1 MLQEIRIENVAIID
15 KLKLSFSPSLNILSG
30 ETGAGKSIIIDA
42 LSLLLGGR
50 ISQELIRSQSEE
62 AVVEALFDISG
73 QEESKRRLKERG
85 FPEEKTL
92 LLKRVISRSGRNR
105 VYINGN
111 LATLNI
117 LSEIG
122 KGLVDIYGQHE
133 YQSLIQE
140 DKHIDIL
147 DEFGGLLSL
156 RGEIGALYH
165 KLGELNREY
174 HRLKQSEENR
184 REREALLQ
192 FQSQEIEAAGLSP
205 GEDENLENE
214 RRVLMNAGRLL
225 EATSQGEEL
234 IYSAEGSVVEKVGEL
249 TNRIKELTSV
259 DHCLQSLAEA
269 LESSRYQLEDIALSL
284 RQYASKISFEPDR
297 LEKVEA
303 RLDAINKLKKK
314 YGSTIADILQSK
326 ERIDKELEE
335 LGGREEKITE
345 INKEL
350 EELKSRA
357 LAQSKSLSKQ
367 RQRVAQQL
375 SKKVEAELSTLGMK
389 KTVFRI
395 KIEQEKAVKGQDSRG
410 KIEIDGFY
418 LGPQGIDQVEYL
430 ISPNIGEEPKPL
442 SKIASGGELS
452 RIMLALK
459 RILLKVGEVATMI
472 FDEVDAG
479 IGGAIAEVV
488 GKKLKE
494 VANGSQVLCVT
505 HLPQIACYADTHY
518 YVSKTVEGKRTI
530 TTVKKLAEQE
540 RIEEISRML
549 AGVKI
554 TDKSREYAREMVE
567 SARRR

>member
-15 KLKLSFSPSLNILSG
+15 KLELSFSPRLNILSG

-42 LSLLLGGR
+42 ISLLLGGR
-50 ISQELIRSQSEE
+50 ISQELIRSQAEE

-73 QEESKRRLKERG
+73 QEGSKRRLKDKG

-147 DEFGGLLSL
+147 DEFGDLLPL
-156 RGEIGALYH
+156 RSEIGAHYH
-165 KLGELNREY
+165 KLGELSREY

-192 FQSQEIEAAGLSP
+192 FQSQEIGAAGLSP

-259 DHCLQSLAEA
+259 DHCLQPLAEA
-269 LESSRYQLEDIALSL
+269 LESSRYQLEDIASSL
-284 RQYASKISFEPDR
+284 RQYANKISFEPDR

-303 RLDAINKLKKK
+303 RLDAIYKLKKK
-314 YGSTIADILQSK
+314 YGSTIADILQNK

-357 LAQSKSLSKQ
+357 LVQSQSLSKQ

-395 KIEQEKAVKGQDSRG
+395 NIEQERAVRGQDSRG
-410 KIEIDGFY
+410 KIEIDGFS

-459 RILLKVGEVATMI
+459 RILLKVGEVVTMI

-494 VANGSQVLCVT
+494 VADGSQVLCVT

-549 AGVKI
+549 AGIKI

-567 SARRR
+567 SARRG

>member
-15 KLKLSFSPSLNILSG
+15 KLELSFSPRLNILSG

-42 LSLLLGGR
+42 ISLLLGGR
-50 ISQELIRSQSEE
+50 ISQELIRSQAEE

-73 QEESKRRLKERG
+73 QEGSKRRLKDKG

-140 DKHIDIL
+140 DRHIDIL
-147 DEFGGLLSL
+147 DEFGGLLPL

-165 KLGELNREY
+165 KLGELSREY

-259 DHCLQSLAEA
+259 DHCLQPLAEA
-269 LESSRYQLEDIALSL
+269 LESSRYQLEDIASSL
-284 RQYASKISFEPDR
+284 RQYANKISFEPDR

-303 RLDAINKLKKK
+303 RLDAIYKLKKK
-314 YGSTIADILQSK
+314 YGSTIADILKNK

-357 LAQSKSLSKQ
+357 LVQSQSLSKQ

-395 KIEQEKAVKGQDSRG
+395 NIEQERAVRGQDSRG
-410 KIEIDGFY
+410 KIEIDGFS

-459 RILLKVGEVATMI
+459 RILLKVGEVVTMI

-494 VANGSQVLCVT
+494 VADGSQVLCVT

-549 AGVKI
+549 AGIKI

-567 SARRR
+567 SARRG

>member
-1 MLQEIRIENVAIID
+1 MLQELAIKNIAIID
-15 KLKLSFSPSLNILSG
+15 QLKLSFSPRLNILSG

-42 LSLLLGGR
+42 ISLLLGGR
-50 ISQELIRSQSEE
+50 ISQELIRTQAEE
-62 AVVEALFDISG
+62 AIVEALFDVSG
-73 QEESKRRLKERG
+73 QEEIKRRLKDNG
-85 FPEEKTL
+85 FPEEDTL

-122 KGLVDIYGQHE
+122 RGLVDIYGQHE
-133 YQSLIQE
+133 HQSLVQE

-156 RGEIGALYH
+156 RSEIGALYH
-165 KLGELNREY
+165 KLEELSQEY
-174 HRLKQSEENR
+174 HRLKQTEENR
-184 REREALLQ
+184 REREALLH
-192 FQSQEIEAAGLSP
+192 FQSQEIQAAGLSP
-205 GEDENLENE
+205 GEEENLENE
-214 RRVLMNAGRLL
+214 RRVLMNAGQLL
-225 EATSQGEEL
+225 EVTTQGEEL
-234 IYSAEGSVVEKVGEL
+234 IYSAEGSIVGRLGEI
-249 TNRIKELTSV
+249 TNRIKDLTSV
-259 DHCLQSLAEA
+259 DPTLKSLAGG
-269 LESSRYQLEDIALSL
+269 LESSRYQLEDVALSL
-284 RQYASKISFEPDR
+284 RRYASKISFEPGR
-297 LEKVEA
+297 LEEVET
-303 RLDAINKLKKK
+303 RLDAINKLKRK
-314 YGSTIADILQSK
+314 YGSTIADVLQYK

-335 LGGREEKITE
+335 LGGREEKIAE
-345 INKEL
+345 ITKEL
-350 EELKSRA
+350 EELKGLA
-357 LAQSKSLSKQ
+357 LAQSQLLSQ
-367 RQRVAQQL
+367 RRQRVAQQL
-375 SKKVEAELSTLGMK
+375 SRKVEAELSTLGMK
-389 KTVFRI
+389 KTIFRVS
-395 KIEQEKAVKGQDSRG
+395 IEQEHVAKGLDSRG
-410 KIEIDGFY
+410 KMEINGFY
-418 LGPQGIDQVEYL
+418 LGPKGIDQVEYL
-430 ISPNIGEEPKPL
+430 LSPNIGEEPKPQR
-442 SKIASGGELS
+442 KIASGGELS

-518 YVSKTVEGKRTI
+518 YFSKLVEGRRTI
-530 TTVKKLAEQE
+530 TAVKKLEEQE

-554 TDKSREYAREMVE
+554 TDKTRDYAREMVE

>member
-1 MLQEIRIENVAIID
+1 MLQELRIENIAIID

-50 ISQELIRSQSEE
+50 ISQELIRTQAEE

-92 LLKRVISRSGRNR
+92 LLKRVISRAGRNR
-105 VYINGN
+105 VYINGS

-117 LSEIG
+117 LSEIS

-147 DEFGGLLSL
+147 DEFGDLLPL
-156 RGEIGALYH
+156 RSEIGALYH
-165 KLGELNREY
+165 KLGELSREY

-192 FQSQEIEAAGLSP
+192 FQSQEIGAAGLSP

-259 DHCLQSLAEA
+259 DHHLQSLAEA
-269 LESSRYQLEDIALSL
+269 LESSRYQLEDIASSL
-284 RQYASKISFEPDR
+284 RQYAGKISFEPDR

-314 YGSTIADILQSK
+314 YGTTIADILQSK

-335 LGGREEKITE
+335 FGGREEKITE
-345 INKEL
+345 INREL
-350 EELKSRA
+350 EGLKSRA
-357 LAQSKSLSKQ
+357 LAQSQSLSKQ

-395 KIEQEKAVKGQDSRG
+395 NIEQEQAVKGQDSRG
-410 KIEIDGFY
+410 KIEIEGFS

-494 VANGSQVLCVT
+494 VADGSQVLCVT

-549 AGVKI
+549 AGLKV
-554 TDKSREYAREMVE
+554 TDKSRDYAREMVE